1 MTGRESELKSLK
13 DILQSCQIEGKIAV
27 SITGIGGI
35 GYVTQSP
42 NERLG
47 ILKTHL
53 SRCPQ
58 LTLGL
63 IRKTA
68 TLLEIAHQNAD
79 KRNIFFVHA
88 NDAASLHQAY
98 LHIAKCIG
106 PEYLLKEYRGQDLQ
120 GIWSNE
126 SATDKVRK
134 FKMWLKDPENA
145 NALFLLDDMDGIQL
159 LEHREAAFPDEA
171 KTILYTTRNPVF
183 YKDSIRS
190 RHKVRLSAMK
200 EEVSYCEFSPLSEHS
215 L

>member
-1 MTGRESELKSLK
+1 MAGRESELKSLK
-13 DILQSCQIEGKIAV
+13 DILQSCQKEGKIAV

-47 ILKTHL
+47 ILKSFFSH
-53 SRCPQ
+53 CAQ
-58 LTLGL
+58 LTLRL

-79 KRNIFFVHA
+79 ERNIFFVHA
-88 NDAASLHQAY
+88 HDAISLHQAY

-120 GIWSNE
+120 AIWSNE
-126 SATDKVRK
+126 SAEDKVGR
-134 FKMWLKDPENA
+134 FKIWLKDPENA
-145 NALFLLDDMDGIQL
+145 NALFLLDDMDGTQL

-183 YKDSIRS
+183 HKDGVRS
-190 RHKVRLSAMK
+190 RHKVRLSAM
-200 EEVSYCEFSPLSEHS
+200 EGEVSYCEFSPSTKRS